1 MSQNGTSAVEEH
13 ETHSIGYG
21 VYILVWLSLVV
32 FTGLTVVIAGVDL
45 KALAVT
51 VALSIAA
58 TKSILVLMY
67 FMHLKYEP
75 SLFRTLVVV
84 VVIALATFIILTFLD
99 ILFR

>member
-1 MSQNGTSAVEEH
+1 MNQNASSSVENQEN
-13 ETHSIGYG
+13 HSIGYG

-32 FTGLTVVIAGVDL
+32 FTGLTVAVAGVDL

-75 SLFRTLVVV
+75 PLFRTLVVV
-84 VVIALATFIILTFLD
+84 VVVALATFIILTFLD